1 MSIFLLL
8 PNQLVK
14 DIKLLKT
21 YDIVYLLEDS
31 YYLNPKF
38 HKQKLLLHLASMG
51 YYYDYLTKNKIN
63 VKYIK
68 FSDIDYHKLLHK
80 KDNVTMYNPIDKF
93 ILKQFKPYN
102 VKYLD
107 TPLFL
112 STSDELD
119 LYNSKLKGT
128 RISNSDFYKYQ
139 RKKLNILMKNENEP
153 LMDKWSFDELNRN
166 PFDKDYKE
174 SKIKTYENKYIN
186 NAKLYINKHYKD
198 SFGNFDNCYYPNN
211 HKDAETHLKQFIKNK
226 LDDFGKDQDAISKD
240 VVYGN
245 HSNIS
250 ALLNTGL
257 LTPALVI
264 SLITNYI
271 KNNKSKNVIYSVE
284 AIIRQIIGWREYM
297 RFVYVYFNNEI
308 IKFKGLSNNKKI
320 PNSWYIGNT
329 ELNILNHYIDKV
341 KEYGYLHHIERL
353 MIMNNLFILYE
364 INFID
369 SYKWFMRCFI
379 DSYDWVMI
387 PNIYMNINSLNDKF
401 KYMTK
406 IYIASDN
413 YIRKM
418 SDFKETDD
426 FKYINKIYWD
436 FLKKNKTLL
445 KSDYGIRS
453 QINRIKN

>member
-128 RISNSDFYKYQ
+128 RISNSDF
-139 RKKLNILMKNENEP
+139 
-153 LMDKWSFDELNRN
+153 
-166 PFDKDYKE
+166 
-174 SKIKTYENKYIN
+174 
-186 NAKLYINKHYKD
+186 
-198 SFGNFDNCYYPNN
+198 
-211 HKDAETHLKQFIKNK
+211 
-226 LDDFGKDQDAISKD
+226 
-240 VVYGN
+240 
-245 HSNIS
+245 
-250 ALLNTGL
+250 
-257 LTPALVI
+257 
-264 SLITNYI
+264 
-271 KNNKSKNVIYSVE
+271 
-284 AIIRQIIGWREYM
+284 
-297 RFVYVYFNNEI
+297 
-308 IKFKGLSNNKKI
+308 
-320 PNSWYIGNT
+320 
-329 ELNILNHYIDKV
+329 
-341 KEYGYLHHIERL
+341 
-353 MIMNNLFILYE
+353 
-364 INFID
+364 
-369 SYKWFMRCFI
+369 
-379 DSYDWVMI
+379 
-387 PNIYMNINSLNDKF
+387 
-401 KYMTK
+401 
-406 IYIASDN
+406 
-413 YIRKM
+413 
-418 SDFKETDD
+418 
-426 FKYINKIYWD
+426 
-436 FLKKNKTLL
+436 
-445 KSDYGIRS
+445 
-453 QINRIKN
+453 